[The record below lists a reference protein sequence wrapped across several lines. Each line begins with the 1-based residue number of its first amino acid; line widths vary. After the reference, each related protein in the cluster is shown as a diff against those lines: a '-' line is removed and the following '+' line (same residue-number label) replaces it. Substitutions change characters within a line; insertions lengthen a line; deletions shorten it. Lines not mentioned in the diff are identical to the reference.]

1 MTSRDILELSAKLSQ
16 IEATLERQDEK
27 LGMIERELSET
38 RGALKLGRFLLGFLG
53 LSGMAALI
61 AFINGQK

>member
-1 MTSRDILELSAKLSQ
+1 MTARDILELSAKLSQ
-16 IEATLERQDEK
+16 IEASLNRQEEK

-38 RGALKLGRFLLGFLG
+38 RGALKLGRFLVGFLG
-53 LSGMAALI
+53 LSGMAAII

>member
-1 MTSRDILELSAKLSQ
+1 MTAREVTELSAKLSQ
-16 IEATLERQDEK
+16 IEETLKRQDEK
-27 LGMIERELSET
+27 LDTIERELSET